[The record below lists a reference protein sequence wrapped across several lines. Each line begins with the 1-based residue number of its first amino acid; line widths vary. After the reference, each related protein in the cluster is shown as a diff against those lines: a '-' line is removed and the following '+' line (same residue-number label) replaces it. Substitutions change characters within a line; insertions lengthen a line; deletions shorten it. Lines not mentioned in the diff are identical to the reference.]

1 MKEKKSY
8 YEEYDN
14 DEAELAA
21 QEWGIKEGLR
31 LFGVSEFYYS
41 QKDGTEIPVLRG
53 YYIDPGYKTLLMIYF
68 TVKETKGKIT
78 LAKGVTRYE
87 GKGKDIGFKYPIKI
101 MRTKN
106 FITKGIIPIWPLF
119 AVLLRKKI
127 ILPFQSTMKQKD
139 WQALPFED
147 DKGLKSTAI

>member
-1 MKEKKSY
+1 MKENKMWF
-8 YEEYDN
+8 EEYDH
-14 DEAELAA
+14 EAEVVT

-31 LFGVSEFYYS
+31 LFAVSEFYYL

-53 YYIDPGYKTLLMIYF
+53 YYIDPGYKTLWIVYF
-68 TVKETKGKIT
+68 TVKKAKGKIT
-78 LAKGVTRYE
+78 LAKGIVRYE

-106 FITKGIIPIWPLF
+106 FITKDIIPIGPLC
-119 AVLLRKKI
+119 AVLLKKKI
-127 ILPFQSTMKQKD
+127 ILPFQSMMKQKD

-147 DKGLKSTAI
+147 ADGLKPTEI